1 MRFWLSGPRLFN
13 GLVRPGISLGKEDF
27 RPARKAPA
35 MVAEATLG
43 LFRRPDGAILMAI
56 AHMNG
61 DADTMPNMT
70 SVAAFAFASVPA
82 SVEVREGA
90 RVRLAKHIGPDGLV
104 AGLSVGQVVA
114 AIKAEMAALDVEG
127 KFVRIE
133 IEAAPEPGSSTPLS
147 NSTGLGC
154 AKLPQRQSEHSS
166 AGEKPVG
173 LWPPPELAS
182 AAVTGAAAKLGQS
195 LTSKPNEK
203 PSVYISFS
211 MAVALTIG
219 ITSSQNRLV

>member
-1 MRFWLSGPRLFN
+1 MRLWLSGPRLLG

-27 RPARKAPA
+27 RSARKAPA

-61 DADTMPNMT
+61 DADTMPDMT
-70 SVAAFAFASVPA
+70 PVAVFASASVPA

-114 AIKAEMAALDVEG
+114 AIKAEMEALDVEG
-127 KFVRIE
+127 KFVRIK
-133 IEAAPEPGSSTPLS
+133 IETAPEPGTSGLIHSDDSQIGRSSPS
-147 NSTGLGC
+147 SHYESRNCRQRHASRKE
-154 AKLPQRQSEHSS
+154 KLESIH
-166 AGEKPVG
+166 
-173 LWPPPELAS
+173 
-182 AAVTGAAAKLGQS
+182 
-195 LTSKPNEK
+195 
-203 PSVYISFS
+203 
-211 MAVALTIG
+211 
-219 ITSSQNRLV
+219 

>member
-1 MRFWLSGPRLFN
+1 MRLWLSGPRLLG
-13 GLVRPGISLGKEDF
+13 GLVRPSISLGKEDL
-27 RPARKAPA
+27 RSARKAPA

-61 DADTMPNMT
+61 DADTMLDMT
-70 SVAAFAFASVPA
+70 PVAVFAFASVPA

-133 IEAAPEPGSSTPLS
+133 IETAPEPGTSTPS
-147 NSTGLGC
+147 NSTGLGR
-154 AKLPQRQSEHSS
+154 AGLPQHQSEHDWGTVLLYVVVW
-166 AGEKPVG
+166 AVLG
-173 LWPPPELAS
+173 LPLWILVAQW
-182 AAVTGAAAKLGQS
+182 LGF
-195 LTSKPNEK
+195 
-203 PSVYISFS
+203 IS
-211 MAVALTIG
+211 
-219 ITSSQNRLV
+219 

>member
-1 MRFWLSGPRLFN
+1 MRLWLSGPRLFN

-27 RPARKAPA
+27 RPTHKARA

-61 DADTMPNMT
+61 DADTMPDMT
-70 SVAAFAFASVPA
+70 PVAVFAFASVPA

-127 KFVRIE
+127 KFILHALSGWLTFWPLALGVPGFVRRRE
-133 IEAAPEPGSSTPLS
+133 IFVIRCEHASVFLEGLAHAGQPFLWRRHPFTLPEFQSTS
-147 NSTGLGC
+147 C
-154 AKLPQRQSEHSS
+154 
-166 AGEKPVG
+166 
-173 LWPPPELAS
+173 
-182 AAVTGAAAKLGQS
+182 
-195 LTSKPNEK
+195 
-203 PSVYISFS
+203 
-211 MAVALTIG
+211 
-219 ITSSQNRLV
+219 

>member
-1 MRFWLSGPRLFN
+1 
-13 GLVRPGISLGKEDF
+13 
-27 RPARKAPA
+27 

-61 DADTMPNMT
+61 DADTMPDMT
-70 SVAAFAFASVPA
+70 PVAVFGFTSVPA

-104 AGLSVGQVVA
+104 AGLSDGQVVA

-133 IEAAPEPGSSTPLS
+133 IETAPEPGTSTPS
-147 NSTGLGC
+147 NSTGLGR
-154 AKLPQRQSEHSS
+154 AGLPQHQSEHDWGTVLLYVVVW
-166 AGEKPVG
+166 AVLGIP
-173 LWPPPELAS
+173 LWILVAQW
-182 AAVTGAAAKLGQS
+182 LGF
-195 LTSKPNEK
+195 
-203 PSVYISFS
+203 IS
-211 MAVALTIG
+211 
-219 ITSSQNRLV
+219 